1 MDKGGAIES
10 VTDKEKRARGGSEMV
25 LGSDLAD
32 KYKRQKRTLKRRCEF
47 SFRLIVW
54 RGPAY

>member
-1 MDKGGAIES
+1 MDKGRTIES

-32 KYKRQKRTLKRRCEF
+32 RYKRQKRALKKET
-47 SFRLIVW
+47 
-54 RGPAY
+54 